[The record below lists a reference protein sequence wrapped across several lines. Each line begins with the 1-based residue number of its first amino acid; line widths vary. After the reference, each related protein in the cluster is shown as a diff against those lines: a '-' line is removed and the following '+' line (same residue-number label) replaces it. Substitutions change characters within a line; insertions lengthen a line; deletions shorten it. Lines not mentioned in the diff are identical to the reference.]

1 MHLAYLTRWPKD
13 TNRGETM
20 SLIACFG
27 IKFHFLCS
35 CYLLV
40 LFPHLEFPCSEP
52 TKLMLISIS
61 FWWHGFCTNSRSFDN
76 ALITIWS
83 LFNHVIGGNMSLLYF
98 DNIVLLLLYLILWS
112 YIAIILF
119 LGFGIQ
125 EKEQSFS
132 EDLYNL

>member
-1 MHLAYLTRWPKD
+1 
-13 TNRGETM
+13 
-20 SLIACFG
+20 
-27 IKFHFLCS
+27 
-35 CYLLV
+35 
-40 LFPHLEFPCSEP
+40 
-52 TKLMLISIS
+52 
-61 FWWHGFCTNSRSFDN
+61 
-76 ALITIWS
+76 
-83 LFNHVIGGNMSLLYF
+83 MSLLYF